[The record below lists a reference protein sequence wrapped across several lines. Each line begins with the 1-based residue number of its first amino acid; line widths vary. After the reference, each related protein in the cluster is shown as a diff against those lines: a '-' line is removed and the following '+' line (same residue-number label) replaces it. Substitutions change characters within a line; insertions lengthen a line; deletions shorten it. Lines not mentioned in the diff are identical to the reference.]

1 MHSQKKLSELNES
14 IKVFKDS
21 LNMVNILLRKKKPT
35 LLTYCYIFR

>member
-21 LNMVNILLRKKKPT
+21 LNMVNILLRKKKT
-35 LLTYCYIFR
+35 NIVDLLLYI